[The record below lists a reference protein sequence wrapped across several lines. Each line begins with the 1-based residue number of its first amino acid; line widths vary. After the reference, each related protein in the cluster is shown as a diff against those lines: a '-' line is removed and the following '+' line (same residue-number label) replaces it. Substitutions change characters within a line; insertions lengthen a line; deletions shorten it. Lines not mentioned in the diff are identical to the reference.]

1 MENSSS
7 RLLIAMGVAAAL
19 IIGLVAVACLFVS
32 YIYPNYLAPPVQPD
46 TNQINTQV
54 AQTIMAD
61 LTQTE
66 VETTPEST
74 AAPPSVTLPPTATG
88 TQLPTATSTPIPP
101 TATPLPPTPTPTA
114 IPCNWIQF
122 IDDVT
127 VQDGTVFPPNNMFTK
142 TWRLKNIGLCTWTR
156 DYMLVFDSGERMDGP
171 AAVQIGENVDPGDT
185 VDISVELISPKAA
198 GKYRGNWLLS
208 TPGGQEFGLG
218 AGADNPF
225 WVEINVIQS
234 DKYVYDF
241 ALNYCNASWSSS
253 AGELPCPG
261 EAGDEDGFVKLIDNP
276 ILEIA
281 RLENEPALWTVP
293 QRTNDGFLRGVYPE
307 IEIETGNH
315 FKTVVG
321 CLTDSKN
328 CDLLFRINYRVDNGE
343 IQMLREIREVYDGKI
358 TSVDIDLSALDGQDV
373 QFILEVNANGAP
385 DGDNG
390 FWLLPRID

>member
-127 VQDGTVFPPNNMFTK
+127 VQDGTVFPPNNIFTK

-185 VDISVELISPKAA
+185 VDISV
-198 GKYRGNWLLS
+198 
-208 TPGGQEFGLG
+208 
-218 AGADNPF
+218 
-225 WVEINVIQS
+225 
-234 DKYVYDF
+234 
-241 ALNYCNASWSSS
+241 
-253 AGELPCPG
+253 
-261 EAGDEDGFVKLIDNP
+261 
-276 ILEIA
+276 
-281 RLENEPALWTVP
+281 
-293 QRTNDGFLRGVYPE
+293 
-307 IEIETGNH
+307 
-315 FKTVVG
+315 
-321 CLTDSKN
+321 
-328 CDLLFRINYRVDNGE
+328 
-343 IQMLREIREVYDGKI
+343 
-358 TSVDIDLSALDGQDV
+358 
-373 QFILEVNANGAP
+373 
-385 DGDNG
+385 
-390 FWLLPRID
+390 